1 MSVDLIGEKNQVILE
16 FKIFLR
22 FYLSHFACLF
32 QFLLI
37 LLLPLNI
44 IPVNALGA
52 ASFVHES
59 YMSSLYLI
67 VPEDAHPISG

>member
-22 FYLSHFACLF
+22 FYLSHFAFLF

-44 IPVNALGA
+44 IPVNAVGA
-52 ASFVHES
+52 VSFVHES

-67 VPEDAHPISG
+67 VPEDAHPSG